1 MLYQN
6 IIKTVKMV
14 KDFCLDFI
22 FRFKIKLIKNL
33 EALFLWVDLF
43 LIKKNYK
50 LCEIFLSYC
59 VWTMLNLCN

>member
-33 EALFLWVDLF
+33 EALFL
-43 LIKKNYK
+43 
-50 LCEIFLSYC
+50 
-59 VWTMLNLCN
+59 